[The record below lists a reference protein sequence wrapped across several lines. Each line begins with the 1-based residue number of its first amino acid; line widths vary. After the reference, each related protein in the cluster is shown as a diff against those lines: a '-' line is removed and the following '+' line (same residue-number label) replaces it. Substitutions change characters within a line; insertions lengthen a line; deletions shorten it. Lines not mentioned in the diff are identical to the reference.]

1 MTTNKRDYYE
11 ILGLSRNANSEEIKK
26 AFRQQ
31 ALKYHPDKNKD
42 PDASD
47 RFKEVNEAYQV
58 LSNPEKKSQYDQF
71 GHAGV
76 GMGDSAGSSGF
87 SGGGV
92 HMSMDDIFSQFGD
105 IFGGSPFESF
115 FGGSSSQRG
124 QRRTRGNDI
133 RIKIKLTYEEIAKGI
148 EKKIKIKRSLVSDG
162 IEFNT

>member
-58 LSNPEKKSQYDQF
+58 LSDPEKKSQYDQF
-71 GHAGV
+71 GHAGINN
-76 GMGDSAGSSGF
+76 GGASGF
-87 SGGGV
+87 GGFEG
-92 HMSMDDIFSQFGD
+92 FGGFGD
-105 IFGGSPFESF
+105 IFDSF
-115 FGGSSSQRG
+115 FGGG
-124 QRRTRGNDI
+124 GRRQQ
-133 RIKIKLTYEEIAKGI
+133 
-148 EKKIKIKRSLVSDG
+148 
-162 IEFNT
+162 